1 MDTPDITPW
10 LNLLTQGTRFITFD
24 SPAVDGLMVERLDG
38 REGINEDFRF
48 ELDLVSTSAFLD
60 PATWIGQR
68 AHVALARAEGGRRH
82 WHGYIT
88 RSASLGADG
97 GLARYRVTLQSALAF
112 PATRRNTLIFQDK
125 TALEVIE
132 QVFDDHPQLAWRN
145 DSTASLRRRPV
156 TTQYRETDLD
166 FVCRLLGEEGLSW
179 RIEHDQGGSEDHDDG
194 PGHTVVVFDPEASLS
209 LPDGTPGTLR
219 FHRVDATERDDAL
232 TVFGE
237 RRQLVPDQLTT
248 SSWAADQVQAVTG
261 TARAAAT
268 EGAAELPGLDIFE
281 ADRAQRFDDPAQAER
296 HARHR
301 LDAQRLLAR
310 HFVGQG
316 AARGLEAGKAY
327 TLIQHPD
334 LDGQRFVP
342 LWITHHATNN
352 LGTDLPQPDGTRRPD
367 DLGKGSYRQR
377 FLAVPADTRIAPEHQ
392 DKPLA
397 PGCDTAV
404 VVGVPGE
411 ALTAT
416 RDHQVRIQFFWQRGT
431 APLPGGLTDTGSK
444 SNPEGHAPGDHHSG
458 TWVRVAEAAA
468 GAHHGASFM
477 PRIGDEVLVEYAHG
491 DIDQPVVVGQLY
503 NGTAAMP
510 FAAGEGSGANH
521 PGTLSGIHTH
531 TTDGEPSASWV
542 LDDASGQLRHR
553 VGHAIADSRLEL
565 GHLIDQHGAQRGAF
579 RGEGFE
585 LITDGWAVAR
595 AGEGLLAS
603 ATARHEARSTQMDST
618 ETRGQLKAAAATA
631 QRLDRAAGQAGAR
644 GLAATSAHA
653 DLARHIDP
661 EQDGKY
667 TGKVGGQ
674 DPTRPANG
682 KRHGGDP
689 VERFA
694 APLLFME
701 TPESLILTSPG
712 DSASFAGRHH
722 HLTSQRDT
730 HLAAG
735 TSLAAA
741 AGAGAG
747 LYTAEGG
754 LKAIANHGPVSIEAH
769 TDAMEILADDSVS
782 VTSTEARID
791 VLAKNKIVLRAGQS
805 IITLDGQN
813 LTIAC
818 PGTLT
823 VKSTTHNWLG
833 GGGQA
838 AELPELPT
846 DTLPLTT
853 LKLDHRYHDNSPIA
867 LASYEAK
874 LSDGSIRKGKLD
886 TQGKATIENVP
897 MGGAEVRFSPSGK
910 VYQPDNPTTNPAYK
924 AKISKRDLGALVERY
939 FKPDPS
945 DA

>member
-24 SPAVDGLMVERLDG
+24 GPGEGLMVERFRG
-38 REGINEDFRF
+38 REGINEDVDF
-48 ELDLVSTSAFLD
+48 EVGLVSTSAFLD
-60 PATWIGQR
+60 PVAWIGQR
-68 AHVALARAEGGRRH
+68 ARLALACADGGRRR
-82 WHGYIT
+82 WSGYVT
-88 RSASLGADG
+88 RAASLGADG

-112 PATRRNTLIFQDK
+112 LGTRRNTLIFQDK
-125 TALEVIE
+125 TALDVIE

-145 DSTASLRRRPV
+145 DSTAALRRRPI

-166 FVCRLLGEEGLSW
+166 FMRRLLGEEGLSW
-179 RIEHDQGGSEDHDDG
+179 RIEHAPDGSDDDG
-194 PGHTVVVFDPEASLS
+194 PGHTVVIFDPEASLS
-209 LPDGTPGTLR
+209 LPAGDPATLR
-219 FHRVDATERDDAL
+219 FHRIDATERDDAI
-232 TVFGE
+232 TVFSE

-248 SSWAADQVQAVTG
+248 SSWAADQVQSVTG
-261 TARAAAT
+261 TAQVAAAD
-268 EGAAELPGLDIFE
+268 GAAELPGLDIFE

-301 LDAQRLLAR
+301 LDAQRMLAR
-310 HFVGQG
+310 HFEGQG
-316 AARGLEAGKAY
+316 AARTLEAGKRY
-327 TLIQHPD
+327 TLTGHPD
-334 LDGQRFVP
+334 LDGQHIVP
-342 LWITHHATNN
+342 LWIEHHATNN
-352 LGTDLPQPDGTRRPD
+352 LGTDLPQPDGSRPRD
-367 DLGKGSYRQR
+367 ELGKGSYRQR
-377 FLAVPADTRIAPEHQ
+377 FVALPAATRIAPEHQ

-397 PGCDTAV
+397 PGCSSAV

-416 RDHQVRIQFFWQRGT
+416 RDHQVRIQFFWQRGS
-431 APLPGGLTDTGSK
+431 APLPGGLTDTASPAH
-444 SNPEGHAPGDHHSG
+444 PEGHAPGDAHSG

-477 PRIGDEVLVEYAHG
+477 PRLGDEVLVEFAHG
-491 DIDQPVVVGQLY
+491 DIDQPVIVGQLY

-510 FAAGEGSGANH
+510 FAAGEDSGANH

-531 TTDGEPSASWV
+531 TTEGAPSATWV

-553 VGHAIADSRLEL
+553 LGHAIADSRLEL
-565 GHLIDQHGAQRGAF
+565 GHLIDQQGARRGGV

-585 LITDGWAVAR
+585 LITDGWAVVR

-603 ATARHEARSTQMDST
+603 ATARREAQSTQMDSA
-618 ETRGQLKAAAATA
+618 EARGQLKAAEATA
-631 QRLDRAAGQAGAR
+631 KRLDRAARQAGAR

-701 TPESLILTSPG
+701 TPESLVLTSPG
-712 DSASFAGRHH
+712 DSANFAGRHH

-805 IITLDGQN
+805 TITLDGQN

-833 GGGQA
+833 GDGQA
-838 AELPELPT
+838 AQLTPPPTGTTTFPRAPDMPEPSLMDSPG
-846 DTLPLTT
+846 DP
-853 LKLDHRYHDNSPIA
+853 KPPRMLD
-867 LASYEAK
+867 
-874 LSDGSIRKGKLD
+874 
-886 TQGKATIENVP
+886 
-897 MGGAEVRFSPSGK
+897 FS
-910 VYQPDNPTTNPAYK
+910 A
-924 AKISKRDLGALVERY
+924 
-939 FKPDPS
+939 
-945 DA
+945 